1 MISAEQEARRIY
13 NEHDKYFDARLPSQ
27 AEIEAAAMRLKGV
40 KKPIQPT
47 YTDDPFSGVSDT
59 YSSISDED
67 VEVVTT
73 ALCNLISDVVENA
86 TEELGLVMTDDGEA
100 ALAMILW
107 EMLM

>member
-13 NEHDKYFDARLPSQ
+13 NEHSEYFDARLPSQ
-27 AEIEAAAMRLKGV
+27 AEIETAAMRLKGV
-40 KKPIQPT
+40 KKPIQPAH
-47 YTDDPFSGVSDT
+47 TDDPFSGVSDT